1 MRERGVEVA
10 ACCDWTLAFTR
21 LTSGRGRYVWSIRR
35 LADYSLAH
43 LLAHL
48 LACLLASSCLCGL
61 QAAGL
66 PIEDCGVSM
75 ASWLLPCAALRCN
88 IGLQQS
94 EPMQCTHAKVSRGGS
109 RTPRRWQH
117 GMPVGPLS
125 PDTLA
130 VGCYSMQLHAIPTA
144 APLPGASGALVW
156 TKHTFR
162 LQLNRSTMSQRL
174 YCCPRIPRA
183 RRP

>member
-1 MRERGVEVA
+1 MYGA
-10 ACCDWTLAFTR
+10 SDASLTTR
-21 LTSGRGRYVWSIRR
+21 LLT
-35 LADYSLAH
+35 
-43 LLAHL
+43 
-48 LACLLASSCLCGL
+48 CLLASSCLCGL

-75 ASWLLPCAALRCN
+75 ASWLLRCTALRCN
-88 IGLQQS
+88 IGLQQI

-117 GMPVGPLS
+117 GMPVCLLS

-130 VGCYSMQLHAIPTA
+130 DECYSMQLHAIPTA
-144 APLPGASGALVW
+144 ALVW

-162 LQLNRSTMSQRL
+162 LQLNCSTMSQRL